1 MYVLVKIQWW
11 KEVDCVG
18 VSSSRRGVGGN
29 SSIRLPGDRGVR
41 DGRIDHTIH
50 GAAHDNDHR
59 DHGKCRWHQSLWHRW
74 KRVQTKLKFWL
85 NFPKQ
90 IISIG
95 RRSEVMLPRMI
106 RTRAKQFI
114 CLIKVGEQQT
124 EQGCS
129 VHLWEQDNLL
139 KAAQRGMLWSTYWGF
154 DYHRWAVAGP
164 WWAQGWPPSSS
175 SSSPALCHKTWVRI
189 VHAGL
194 PLLWGLILQDPKSLG
209 AVLAGWV
216 LSARRGK
223 GEWGHG
229 AKGDE
234 SGGHPW
240 GDKITLYSH
249 QITRLTTL
257 LKIYLSSQWYFE
269 F

>member
-1 MYVLVKIQWW
+1 M
-11 KEVDCVG
+11 
-18 VSSSRRGVGGN
+18 
-29 SSIRLPGDRGVR
+29 
-41 DGRIDHTIH
+41 
-50 GAAHDNDHR
+50 
-59 DHGKCRWHQSLWHRW
+59 
-74 KRVQTKLKFWL
+74 
-85 NFPKQ
+85 
-90 IISIG
+90 
-95 RRSEVMLPRMI
+95 
-106 RTRAKQFI
+106 
-114 CLIKVGEQQT
+114 
-124 EQGCS
+124 
-129 VHLWEQDNLL
+129 HLWEQDNLL

-194 PLLWGLILQDPKSLG
+194 PLLGGLWLQDPKSLG

-240 GDKITLYSH
+240 GDKITLYFL
-249 QITRLTTL
+249 QITQLRTL
-257 LKIYLSSQWYFE
+257 QDFSLLLIIFVQLFWISKITRKNKFHHFLLYNM
-269 F
+269 